1 MPTRECMPRLLV
13 FLLFI
18 SLPLQAD
25 EAADLEESLRKFV
38 EVFNLVDRE
47 LADPFNAAD
56 AIYRGALPG
65 MVRTLD
71 PHSAF
76 LDPAQFESLQ
86 EMQRSTEKGFGSVVN
101 LLPGRVI
108 VLQTL
113 PGSPSERSG
122 LLAGDEIV
130 AVNGYQLAYLGIQ
143 QLVAFLG
150 QSRQDRAELMVKRP
164 SFPKLLPMA
173 LVPAELADPSV
184 TRAFLLEDGIAHVKV
199 GNFEKHTARELRDA
213 IEQLGGRSLR
223 GLVLDL
229 RGNPGGLIGA
239 AVQAA
244 SFFLESDQRILWI
257 ESRDGPREDLRVP
270 AGADPYTFP
279 VAVLIDSRTASAAEL
294 VAAALHDN
302 DRAVV
307 VGESSFGKG
316 LIQSVFSLPEG
327 TALALTTAQYLT
339 PNRNVIQR
347 PLGDCRLFELV
358 KCPEESGAGRTS
370 EPPRGGI
377 TPNETVLPRGYTD
390 LEAVIEAT
398 NSFFEFAQKYFDAH
412 RDIKAD
418 FTVSPQMLDEFQLFL
433 SERRIRPALSEW
445 SATLEFIR
453 SRLKQEV
460 FNLALGVDK
469 GDEIE
474 VRRDPQVLAG
484 VRHVK
489 DRVAFI
495 DLSP

>member
-1 MPTRECMPRLLV
+1 MPRLLV
-13 FLLFI
+13 FLLLAG
-18 SLPLQAD
+18 LPLQAD
-25 EAADLEESLRKFV
+25 EAADLETSLRKFV

-47 LADPFNAAD
+47 LADPVDPAD
-56 AIYRGALPG
+56 AIYHGALPG

-76 LDPAQFESLQ
+76 LDPDQFESLQ

-143 QLVAFLG
+143 QLVALLG
-150 QSRQDRAELMVKRP
+150 QSRRGRAELMVKRP

-184 TRAFLLEDGIAHVKV
+184 TRAFLLEEGIAHIKV
-199 GNFEKHTARELRDA
+199 GNFEQHTARELRDG
-213 IEQLGGRSLR
+213 IEQLGGRKLR

-229 RGNPGGLIGA
+229 RGNPGGVIEA

-244 SFFLESDQRILWI
+244 SFFLESGQRILWI
-257 ESRDGPREDLRVP
+257 EGRDGPQEDLRVP
-270 AGADPYTFP
+270 DGADPYKFP
-279 VAVLIDSRTASAAEL
+279 VAVLIDAKTASAAEL
-294 VAAALHDN
+294 VTAALQDN
-302 DRAVV
+302 GRAVV
-307 VGESSFGKG
+307 LGETSFGKG
-316 LIQSVFSLPEG
+316 IIQSVFSLPEG

-339 PNRNVIQR
+339 PNRKTIQR
-347 PLGDCRLFELV
+347 PLGDCREFELV
-358 KCPEESGAGRTS
+358 KCSEEPEDGARS
-370 EPPRGGI
+370 EPRPGGI
-377 TPNETVLPRGYTD
+377 DPDEAVLPRGYTD

-398 NSFFEFAQKYFDAH
+398 NSFFEFAQKYFDG
-412 RDIKAD
+412 RREISED
-418 FTVSPQMLDEFQLFL
+418 FTVSPQMLDDFQLFL

-445 SATLEFIR
+445 STTLEFIR

-460 FNLALGVDK
+460 FNLAFGVAK

-474 VRRDPQVLAG
+474 VRRDPQVLAA
-484 VRHVK
+484 VRRIK
-489 DRVAFI
+489 DATTSD
-495 DLSP
+495 DLAP

>member
-1 MPTRECMPRLLV
+1 
-13 FLLFI
+13 
-18 SLPLQAD
+18 
-25 EAADLEESLRKFV
+25 
-38 EVFNLVDRE
+38 
-47 LADPFNAAD
+47 
-56 AIYRGALPG
+56 
-65 MVRTLD
+65 
-71 PHSAF
+71 
-76 LDPAQFESLQ
+76 
-86 EMQRSTEKGFGSVVN
+86 
-101 LLPGRVI
+101 
-108 VLQTL
+108 
-113 PGSPSERSG
+113 
-122 LLAGDEIV
+122 
-130 AVNGYQLAYLGIQ
+130 
-143 QLVAFLG
+143 
-150 QSRQDRAELMVKRP
+150 
-164 SFPKLLPMA
+164 MA

>member
-1 MPTRECMPRLLV
+1 MPRLLV
-13 FLLFI
+13 FLLFF

-25 EAADLEESLRKFV
+25 EATDLEEPLLKFV
-38 EVFNLVDRE
+38 DVFNVVDRE
-47 LADPFNAAD
+47 LADTFDASD
-56 AIYRGALPG
+56 AIYHGALPG

-76 LDPAQFESLQ
+76 LDPDQFESLQ

-143 QLVAFLG
+143 QLVALLG
-150 QSRQDRAELMVKRP
+150 QSRRARAELMVKRS

-184 TRAFLLEDGIAHVKV
+184 TRAFLLEDGIGHVKV
-199 GNFEKHTARELRDA
+199 GNFEQHTARELRDA

-223 GLVLDL
+223 GLVLDM
-229 RGNPGGLIGA
+229 RGNPGGVIEA

-244 SFFLESDQRILWI
+244 SFFLESGQRILWI
-257 ESRDGPREDLRVP
+257 EGRDGPQEDLRVP
-270 AGADPYTFP
+270 DGADPYKFP
-279 VAVLIDSRTASAAEL
+279 VAVLVDAKTASAAEL
-294 VAAALHDN
+294 VTAALQDN
-302 DRAVV
+302 DRTVV
-307 VGESSFGKG
+307 LGESSFGKG
-316 LIQSVFSLPEG
+316 IIQSVFSLPEG

-339 PNRNVIQR
+339 PDRKVIQR
-347 PLGDCRLFELV
+347 PLGDCKLFELV
-358 KCPEESGAGRTS
+358 KCPEDSEDGAVP

-377 TPNETVLPRGYTD
+377 EPDETVLPRGYTD

-398 NSFFEFAQKYFDAH
+398 NSFFDFAQKYFDVH
-412 RDIKAD
+412 RDINED
-418 FTVSPQMLDEFQLFL
+418 FTVSPQMLDDFQLFL

-445 SATLEFIR
+445 SVTLEFIR

-484 VRHVK
+484 VRHIK
-489 DRVAFI
+489 DKASFI
-495 DLSP
+495 ELSP